1 MKLFVKL
8 MVAILVIGMLL
19 PFTIL
24 KDDDGDTLASF
35 SDFSLPDFS
44 MPGFSMPKMPRFS
57 EPSIEPAS
65 DDDLT
70 GKDLF
75 YKWYDADGNVQF
87 TTEPPADGV
96 EFTIKGF
103 DHDANV
109 IQAVK
114 VPPKT
119 TAPKEPTLT
128 QQKPSV
134 ADESENP
141 YTQDSIKKLFEDT
154 RNIEKLLNQRLSN
167 QNSGINQ

>member
-8 MVAILVIGMLL
+8 MIAILVIGMLL

-35 SDFSLPDFS
+35 SDISLPDFS
-44 MPGFSMPKMPRFS
+44 MPGFSMPKMPKFS

-87 TTEPPADGV
+87 TTEKPADGI

-103 DHDANV
+103 DPDANV

-114 VPPKT
+114 IPPKPPVAEEST
-119 TAPKEPTLT
+119 PTP
-128 QQKPSV
+128 QKPAV
-134 ADESENP
+134 G
-141 YTQDSIKKLFEDT
+141 
-154 RNIEKLLNQRLSN
+154 LLVIFH
-167 QNSGINQ
+167 NSDQSSTCCEPGYR